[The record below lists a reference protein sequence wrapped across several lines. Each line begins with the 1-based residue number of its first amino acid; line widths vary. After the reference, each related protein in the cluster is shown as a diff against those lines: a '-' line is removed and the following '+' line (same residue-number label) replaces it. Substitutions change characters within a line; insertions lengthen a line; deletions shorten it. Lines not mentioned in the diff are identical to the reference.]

1 MSLSVVPLL
10 LTGKTISS
18 EAKQALREN
27 RMDDA
32 ATILMEQYGLNC
44 SEAGQL
50 LDVSVCGEDDES

>member
-10 LTGKTISS
+10 ISGKTISP
-18 EAKQALREN
+18 EAKRALREN

-32 ATILMEQYGLNC
+32 ATMLMEQYGLNC

-50 LDVSVCGEDDES
+50 LDFSVCEEDNEK